1 MVMLRNIIEVLE
13 ASVKKFDPIS
23 MGDRKSTEEFVTEF
37 FVRRWIYLADNP
49 IVKILRLL
57 REFLLI
63 LEIWGIPQSGILPPF
78 RSLGLGSL
86 LLSLSITFTL
96 AFLAFPLLLAER
108 V

>member
-1 MVMLRNIIEVLE
+1 MLE
-13 ASVKKFDPIS
+13 ASVKEPDPIS
-23 MGDRKSTEEFVTEF
+23 MGDTESAEEFVTEV
-37 FVRRWIYLADNP
+37 FVRGWIYLVENP
-49 IVKILRLL
+49 IVEVSGLL

-63 LEIWGIPQSGILPPF
+63 LEVWGIPQSSILPPF

-86 LLSLSITFTL
+86 LLSLSITFAL